1 MATPGQVL
9 SHKIWKELHEQGFIQ
24 DFWLGVGNFFGKT
37 NVRVGGCGG
46 ILSGAHY
53 HWTHHARGGLVASP
67 PGNFLK
73 FRPSEI
79 TSGAF
84 SFP

>member
-1 MATPGQVL
+1 MTAFC
-9 SHKIWKELHEQGFIQ
+9 SSSKSGFHTG
-24 DFWLGVGNFFGKT
+24 FFLLGVGNFFGKA
-37 NVRVGGCGG
+37 NVFVGGCGG

-53 HWTHHARGGLVASP
+53 HWTCHARGVWGHAP
-67 PGNFLK
+67 PRK

-84 SFP
+84 SFPK